1 MRRWARCSG
10 SRQLRVE
17 PGHLQGTVDPE
28 QDLDPPMLTEEELVW
43 SEVALWGGGQDRE
56 GLLQGAEPLQIYSH
70 MLKAMPGSF
79 GPVKMF

>member
-10 SRQLRVE
+10 SGQLRVE

-43 SEVALWGGGQDRE
+43 SEVALWGGVRTGRDSYR
-56 GLLQGAEPLQIYSH
+56 ARSPFRYTVIC
-70 MLKAMPGSF
+70 
-79 GPVKMF
+79 